1 MSDDAAGTVT
11 GTAAGTATIDAEPR
25 RGGLLGFDL
34 SPGDARRLMGLARFC
49 ATRFAGVADADF
61 LGRVSLLTHD
71 MPQSVREFAQVA
83 RLDARKHAV
92 LISGNDIDDLAI
104 GDTPLRW
111 RDADTE
117 RSRPYA
123 FLAMLYGALFGD
135 VIGWATQQNGR
146 LVTDV
151 VPTPGEEHGLVSSCS
166 ESPLGWHTEDAFSP
180 YRADYVGLLCL
191 RSPEE
196 VGTTI
201 SYVDPEDVPDEVA
214 ALLRQP
220 RYVILPDSSHDPDHN
235 SAAGDEVTASAF
247 GRLSE
252 MRSDPPKVA
261 VLSGHPEAPVLRI
274 DRDFVVPAEGDAAA
288 AHALAWLVDHLDAHT
303 YDVALR
309 PGDMCFIDNRN
320 VVHGR
325 RAFRARFDGRDRW
338 LKRVN
343 VVTDLRRTL
352 PGRVSVA
359 SRVIG

>member
-1 MSDDAAGTVT
+1 MEVDPHR
-11 GTAAGTATIDAEPR
+11 ER
-25 RGGLLGFDL
+25 LLTFEL
-34 SPGDARRLMGLARFC
+34 SRGDARRAMGLARFC
-49 ATRFAGVADADF
+49 ASRYGAVADEDF
-61 LGRVSLLTHD
+61 LNRVSVLTHD
-71 MPQSVREFAQVA
+71 LPLPVREFAQAA

-92 LISGNDIDDLAI
+92 LISGNDVDDEAI

-111 RDADTE
+111 QDADTA
-117 RSRPYA
+117 RSRPHA
-123 FLAMLYGALFGD
+123 FLAVLYGALFGD
-135 VIGWATQQNGR
+135 LIGWATQQDGR

-151 VPTPGEEHGLVSSCS
+151 VPTPGLEHSLVSSCS

-201 SYVDPEDVPDEVA
+201 SHVDPAEVPDEIA
-214 ALLRQP
+214 ELLGRR
-220 RYVILPDSSHDPDHN
+220 RYMILPDSSHDPDLT
-235 SAAGDEVTASAF
+235 AAADDDTTASAF
-247 GRLSE
+247 RRLGA
-252 MRSDPPKVA
+252 MRTDPPKVA

-288 AHALAWLVDHLDAHT
+288 ARALNWLIAHLDANT

-352 PGRVSVA
+352 PGRASVA